1 MTRSIATKL
10 RRFVLGDRP
19 YIAALVVILVLSVLM
34 LAEPVNRHL
43 EGRERI
49 ALLEQQRDALEVEI
63 ERLEARAADLDEPEQ
78 IELIAREQL
87 GLVREGE
94 VPYVV
99 VLPETERPEIV
110 PAERTT
116 VPERPWY
123 RRALDRI
130 ADLGR

>member
-1 MTRSIATKL
+1 MTGRIATRL

-19 YIAALVVILVLSVLM
+19 YVAALIVIVVLSTLM
-34 LAEPVNRHL
+34 LAEPVSRHL

-63 ERLEARAADLDEPEQ
+63 DRLEARAADLDDPEQ

-99 VLPETERPEIV
+99 VLPEDDRPEIV
-110 PAERTT
+110 PSEETAP
-116 VPERPWY
+116 PERAWY

-130 ADLGR
+130 AGLAR